1 MRPPSFKMEL
11 PADHQYH
18 HRDIKPLL
26 PPPTMP
32 HHHHD
37 PPIEVNE
44 LPLAKFKPSL
54 KAAADSDETEYST
67 SFADTA
73 STNDNNSAA
82 LSDTEVE
89 SKLHSDTNG
98 FSTSFDEFGG
108 AFRVRR
114 KKLTSHWRNFIRPV
128 MWRCK
133 WAELKI
139 KQFES
144 QASQYA
150 KTIAAYDQ
158 TKHLANQSIPEGFTS
173 RSMPFTCQRHH
184 SKLMKRRKRVRVE
197 DTTDAKFYMS
207 KHILFSYH
215 ESRKSDTDGASI
227 TEDFD
232 DPVLTGQKATSQ
244 EELGFEVGNK
254 WSFLEDKD
262 KDKDNEMEH
271 ILGKIDIAQTRVHK
285 LKSQLD
291 LLISENVNHLGPTF
305 STCNNGGGG
314 GGGGGSCENGV
325 SNSSYGEAAFHI
337 PDIIESTVG
346 LPSSVDVTHHQS
358 HVADSCENI
367 VDNMVVHSNQGD
379 EAEKHN
385 LRNCQLVVVVKQ
397 EGEKS
402 EEEEEE
408 GEEGEDEEDDDEEE
422 DDEDDEEESTH
433 PGIGIGEE
441 QSSMITSLGTGF
453 QIPKNKRK
461 RGERKPGTAN
471 WSKQCPGEPDTS
483 Y

>member
-11 PADHQYH
+11 PPDHN

-44 LPLAKFKPSL
+44 LPPAKFKASV

-73 STNDNNSAA
+73 STNDNNSSA

-98 FSTSFDEFGG
+98 FSSSFDEFGG
-108 AFRVRR
+108 AFRVRK

-144 QASQYA
+144 QALQYT

-173 RSMPFTCQRHH
+173 RSMPFTCQGHH

-197 DTTDAKFYMS
+197 DTTDAKLYMS

-215 ESRKSDTDGASI
+215 ESRKSDPDGASI

-244 EELGFEVGNK
+244 EEGGFEEHSK
-254 WSFLEDKD
+254 WSFVEDKD
-262 KDKDNEMEH
+262 DNEMEQ
-271 ILGKIDIAQTRVHK
+271 ILGKIEIAQTRVHK

-291 LLISENVNHLGPTF
+291 LLISENQNVAVANAQTSTVRSPTF
-305 STCNNGGGG
+305 STCNNGGG
-314 GGGGGSCENGV
+314 SCDNAV
-325 SNSSYGEAAFHI
+325 SSYAHAQPFHI
-337 PDIIESTVG
+337 PDIIESTVA
-346 LPSSVDVTHHQS
+346 LPSSLHVTHHHSQ
-358 HVADSCENI
+358 VADSSENI
-367 VDNMVVHSNQGD
+367 VDNMVVHSNQGG
-379 EAEKHN
+379 EAEKHS
-385 LRNCQLVVVVKQ
+385 LRNCQQQQVVVIVKQ
-397 EGEKS
+397 EGDKS
-402 EEEEEE
+402 EEDEEEEEEEE
-408 GEEGEDEEDDDEEE
+408 GEE
-422 DDEDDEEESTH
+422 EEESAH
-433 PGIGIGEE
+433 PGIGIGQE
-441 QSSMITSLGTGF
+441 QSSMISSLASGF

-461 RGERKPGTAN
+461 RGERKACTGN
-471 WSKQCPGEPDTS
+471 WSRQCPGEPDTS
-483 Y
+483 